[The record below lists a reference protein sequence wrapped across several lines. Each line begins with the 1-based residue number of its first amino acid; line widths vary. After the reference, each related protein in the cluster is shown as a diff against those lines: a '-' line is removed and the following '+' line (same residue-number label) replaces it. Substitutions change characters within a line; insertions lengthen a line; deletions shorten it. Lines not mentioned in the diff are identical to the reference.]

1 MGFLKDKALRMIK
14 PIIRDYVNN
23 LPNKQKPMT
32 KYVYEKYEHFESEL
46 RNAFGIIDKKRMAEM
61 KI

>member
-1 MGFLKDKALRMIK
+1 MME

-23 LPNKQKPMT
+23 LLNEQKQIT
-32 KYVYEKYEHFESEL
+32 KYVYEKYEYFESEL
-46 RNAFGIIDKKRMAEM
+46 RNAFGIIDEKRMAEM